1 MDRLENDCPPD
12 SFKKMMNY
20 AKKHNMNMPLNSGTD
35 ANTHNTYW
43 NSRLTDKLESTVV
56 RGNSLLSYIAK
67 DKLFVENAGNTPTF
81 DNSRCTNFIDLTLT
95 NAKVHDPMDQWQVV
109 KKIWHKLFIS

>member
-1 MDRLENDCPPD
+1 M
-12 SFKKMMNY
+12 
-20 AKKHNMNMPLNSGTD
+20 
-35 ANTHNTYW
+35 
-43 NSRLTDKLESTVV
+43 V

-67 DKLFVENAGNTPTF
+67 DTPTF

-109 KKIWHKLFIS
+109 TKDMDENCSYRNFITYKISSILYLKFAEPNSHTLPKLIGKFTRLPV